1 MFIINVVPILRI
13 TLSLLQS
20 SSFKSECFYILF
32 HFSVVGENDK
42 SEGSGPNAAAVA
54 VPVVLLL
61 LLIPAVV
68 VAVFFYRRWVSTA
81 RKRYTRCSFSV
92 KREKGKIERFIWR
105 LKFPLTVY
113 FFTSLF
119 LSFSTLLFPAI
130 CRTLITYEANCDS
143 SYVPL
148 SSFYRRGRA
157 SERKSGVHFLEGDL
171 VNSYNLCCRVSF
183 SNKSQMTSKCG
194 KNEKVAFEA
203 QPSVSLMFFHIL
215 TSSVIYS
222 WWDSWQHGIYLFYMI
237 TNQNV
242 VNVDVTSSSVLQ
254 QIIRTNQ
261 KAFMIQLI

>member
-32 HFSVVGENDK
+32 YFSVVGENDK

-81 RKRYTRCSFSV
+81 RKRYTRCSS
-92 KREKGKIERFIWR
+92 RCKIERFILR

-119 LSFSTLLFPAI
+119 LWLLTLHFRHCCSQQYAGRLSHMK
-130 CRTLITYEANCDS
+130 LIVTHLMYLW
-143 SYVPL
+143 VL
-148 SSFYRRGRA
+148 SIAEVEHRS
-157 SERKSGVHFLEGDL
+157 VNLE
-171 VNSYNLCCRVSF
+171 F
-183 SNKSQMTSKCG
+183 TS
-194 KNEKVAFEA
+194 
-203 QPSVSLMFFHIL
+203 
-215 TSSVIYS
+215 
-222 WWDSWQHGIYLFYMI
+222 
-237 TNQNV
+237 
-242 VNVDVTSSSVLQ
+242 
-254 QIIRTNQ
+254 
-261 KAFMIQLI
+261 

>member
-1 MFIINVVPILRI
+1 MFIINVVPIHRI

-32 HFSVVGENDK
+32 YFSVVGENDK

-92 KREKGKIERFIWR
+92 KKKGKIERFILR

-119 LSFSTLLFPAI
+119 LWLLILHFRHCCSQQYAG
-130 CRTLITYEANCDS
+130 RWSHMKLIVTHLMYLW
-143 SYVPL
+143 VL
-148 SSFYRRGRA
+148 SIAEEEHRS
-157 SERKSGVHFLEGDL
+157 VNLE
-171 VNSYNLCCRVSF
+171 F
-183 SNKSQMTSKCG
+183 TS
-194 KNEKVAFEA
+194 
-203 QPSVSLMFFHIL
+203 
-215 TSSVIYS
+215 
-222 WWDSWQHGIYLFYMI
+222 
-237 TNQNV
+237 
-242 VNVDVTSSSVLQ
+242 
-254 QIIRTNQ
+254 
-261 KAFMIQLI
+261 

>member
-1 MFIINVVPILRI
+1 MTNPRVLVQTP
-13 TLSLLQS
+13 Q
-20 SSFKSECFYILF
+20 
-32 HFSVVGENDK
+32 
-42 SEGSGPNAAAVA
+42 
-54 VPVVLLL
+54 LLL
-61 LLIPAVV
+61 YLWCCCYSLFQQLLL
-68 VAVFFYRRWVSTA
+68 
-81 RKRYTRCSFSV
+81 RCSFTEGELVPLEKGIQRVVFSV
-92 KREKGKIERFIWR
+92 KREKGKIERFILR

-119 LSFSTLLFPAI
+119 LSLLTLHFRHCCSPAI

-143 SYVPL
+143 PYVPL

-157 SERKSGVHFLEGDL
+157 SERKYGVHFLEGDL

-222 WWDSWQHGIYLFYMI
+222 
-237 TNQNV
+237 
-242 VNVDVTSSSVLQ
+242 
-254 QIIRTNQ
+254 
-261 KAFMIQLI
+261 

>member
-92 KREKGKIERFIWR
+92 KREKDKIERFILR

-119 LSFSTLLFPAI
+119 LSLLALHFRHCCSQQYAG
-130 CRTLITYEANCDS
+130 RLSHMKLIVTHLMYLW
-143 SYVPL
+143 VL
-148 SSFYRRGRA
+148 SIAEEEHRS
-157 SERKSGVHFLEGDL
+157 VNLE
-171 VNSYNLCCRVSF
+171 F
-183 SNKSQMTSKCG
+183 TS
-194 KNEKVAFEA
+194 
-203 QPSVSLMFFHIL
+203 
-215 TSSVIYS
+215 
-222 WWDSWQHGIYLFYMI
+222 
-237 TNQNV
+237 
-242 VNVDVTSSSVLQ
+242 
-254 QIIRTNQ
+254 
-261 KAFMIQLI
+261 

>member
-32 HFSVVGENDK
+32 YFLVVGENDK

-92 KREKGKIERFIWR
+92 KKKGKIERFILR

-119 LSFSTLLFPAI
+119 LWLLILHFRHCCSQQYAG
-130 CRTLITYEANCDS
+130 RWSHMKLIVTHLMYLW
-143 SYVPL
+143 VL
-148 SSFYRRGRA
+148 SIAEVEHRS
-157 SERKSGVHFLEGDL
+157 VNLE
-171 VNSYNLCCRVSF
+171 F
-183 SNKSQMTSKCG
+183 TS
-194 KNEKVAFEA
+194 
-203 QPSVSLMFFHIL
+203 
-215 TSSVIYS
+215 
-222 WWDSWQHGIYLFYMI
+222 
-237 TNQNV
+237 
-242 VNVDVTSSSVLQ
+242 
-254 QIIRTNQ
+254 
-261 KAFMIQLI
+261 